1 MMLEQR
7 TERLIV
13 SSTVLVV
20 QAIVA
25 TVFTFLLM
33 HEVVSLGHRIPAH
46 DLPADYLIA
55 LFWAIALGV
64 AIWIIPFFEEDRAS
78 LILLWVTRVFVALI
92 LMLPYESH
100 YSLDS
105 FSYFSYGIG
114 VPMPVS
120 KGRGGTSVMFNLV
133 RLHESILP
141 SLASYHATKLSFAM
155 AGLGGVYI
163 FYRAAVMFLGRSDRR
178 ILFILG
184 FTPSLLFWGSIL
196 GKDPLTM
203 LGVAIY
209 SFGVIGICKRRR
221 SFYLV
226 WVLAGISLAA
236 AIRIW
241 MAPIMAI
248 PLIIVVWHLIPS
260 RATGVLL
267 VAACVLVMLAEIR
280 KIEQMVNLVQA
291 ASAAELIE
299 QISRRGQGF
308 ERGGSATGTKLAVGG
323 LGELIRFAPYG
334 IFSAL
339 FRPMPGEVLNAFGIM
354 AGLEN
359 FVILVLAARAVARIR
374 RSDLHEIAV
383 AWAISF
389 LLFWALFYGFISSH
403 NMGTAVRYRVQ
414 ILPLEILLLLYLGR
428 YRSVFPAMLPQSAG
442 VSGAA

>member
-1 MMLEQR
+1 MLERR
-7 TERLIV
+7 TEKLIV
-13 SSTVLVV
+13 SSTILVV

-33 HEVVSLGHRIPAH
+33 HAVVSLGHRIPAR

-55 LFWAIALGV
+55 LFWALALGV
-64 AIWIIPFFEEDRAS
+64 AIWLVPFFEEDRTT
-78 LILLWVTRVFVALI
+78 LILLWVSRVFVALI

-100 YSLDS
+100 YGLDS
-105 FSYFSYGIG
+105 YNYFSYGIG
-114 VPMPVS
+114 VPMPFAA
-120 KGRGGTSVMFNLV
+120 GRGGTSVMYNLV

-141 SLASYHATKLSFAM
+141 PLASYHATKLSFAM

-163 FYRAAVMFLGRSDRR
+163 FYRAAVLFLGHKDSR
-178 ILFILG
+178 ILLILG

-209 SFGVIGICKRRR
+209 SYGVVGICKRRR
-221 SFYLV
+221 WFYLV
-226 WVLAGISLAA
+226 WVLAGISLAT
-236 AIRIW
+236 AIRSW

-248 PLIIVVWHLIPS
+248 PLLVVMWHLIPS
-260 RATGVLL
+260 RATGILFL
-267 VAACVLVMLAEIR
+267 AACVLVILTELGRM
-280 KIEQMVNLVQA
+280 EQMLNLFKA
-291 ASAAELIE
+291 ASATELIE
-299 QISRRGQGF
+299 QLSKRGQSF
-308 ERGGSATGTKLAVGG
+308 EGGGSATGANLAVGS
-323 LGELIRFAPYG
+323 LGQFIRFAPYG

-339 FRPMPGEVLNAFGIM
+339 FRPIPGEVLNTFGIM

-359 FVILVLAARAVARIR
+359 FVILVLVARAVVRLKR
-374 RSDLHEIAV
+374 GDLHEIV
-383 AWAISF
+383 VVWAISF

-428 YRSVFPAMLPQSAG
+428 HRGASPIVFPRPAA
-442 VSGAA
+442 VRGAV